1 MVTEAEFRSAEAAGR
16 EYLDEASRAVEAF
29 YLPERRRLCV
39 TLGNGVE
46 MAIPVDLLQG
56 LAGASDADLSDI
68 EITPFGTGL
77 HWDRLDA
84 DLLVDGLSKGVFGSR
99 TWMAQAMGRV
109 GGSSRSAAKSAASRE
124 NGRKGGRP
132 RKTG

>member
-1 MVTEAEFRSAEAAGR
+1 MVTEAEFRRAEAAGR

-99 TWMAQAMGRV
+99 SWMAQVMGRA